1 MVHIY
6 NEIILTHQRNKFES
20 VELRWMNLELVMQ
33 SEVDQIEKN
42 KSCMSSFL
50 CGIETRQKTE
60 LIEVESKL
68 VMVRS
73 EE

>member
-1 MVHIY
+1 MPFVTMWVDLEGIMLC
-6 NEIILTHQRNKFES
+6 EIS
-20 VELRWMNLELVMQ
+20 
-33 SEVDQIEKN
+33 QIEKN

-68 VMVRS
+68 VIVRS